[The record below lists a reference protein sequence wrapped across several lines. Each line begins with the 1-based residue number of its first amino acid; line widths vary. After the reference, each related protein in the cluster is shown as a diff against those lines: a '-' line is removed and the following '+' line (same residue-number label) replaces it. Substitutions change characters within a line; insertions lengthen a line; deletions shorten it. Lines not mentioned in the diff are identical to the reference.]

1 MRPVRPHKSNI
12 QETPNFENYQWRF
25 GCYPERVLADKIYR
39 NRKNL
44 SYCKDHGIRVFGP
57 ALGHPKKGAIVNKKK
72 EYEDIC
78 DWVEVERAFSLE
90 KRKFSLRK
98 IRTYLQKTT
107 QTVIA
112 LSILVLNLSWVLRAL
127 ILEMVHNV

>member
-1 MRPVRPHKSNI
+1 
-12 QETPNFENYQWRF
+12 
-25 GCYPERVLADKIYR
+25 
-39 NRKNL
+39 
-44 SYCKDHGIRVFGP
+44 
-57 ALGHPKKGAIVNKKK
+57 VNKKK